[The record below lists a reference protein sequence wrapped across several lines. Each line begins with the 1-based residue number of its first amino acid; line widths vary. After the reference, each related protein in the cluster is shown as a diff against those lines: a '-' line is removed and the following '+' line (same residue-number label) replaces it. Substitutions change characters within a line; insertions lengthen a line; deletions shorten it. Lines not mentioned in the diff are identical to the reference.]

1 VVQPFDY
8 SIRSTAQGPL
18 QALSQGMQLGQQFV
32 QSEQQLAQI
41 EEARQAA
48 AFRRQMAAEQQRIEA
63 EKLRQAQEAAAA
75 EQAARQAYFADPT
88 PTMALRWQATLTPQM
103 AKELNPGIERLNAE
117 QIAAL
122 NKSSL
127 SDYALLTSGRADMV
141 AGGLTIEARAR
152 REAQDEAG
160 ARRLEAAAE
169 LARTSP
175 KAAAATLLAQVI
187 NRPGGPE
194 LVDKFN
200 NAMKSLQAE
209 DQGRYVSSPEDK
221 KKLGLTDDRGAPVPG
236 TFFVQSGRAAQL
248 VEGAKRP
255 PITITT
261 DEQKRQ
267 YGLVGTDGKPL
278 EGVWGVEPGK
288 NPERLDRGPLVQVS
302 MPGQPAPATPL
313 QKKLDDLAAG
323 VVMEWRFQGGAENSA
338 ARIAQLQDVVK
349 TLDRFPNITGPQM
362 QFVPEWARPILTPAT
377 VEATQNAQRIIQEGI
392 KPILGAQVTAMEV
405 GEFLK
410 RAFDPALGTQVNAR
424 RLRLILEQ
432 MKTSAKQ
439 AEALASYVEE
449 KGSAVGFRGVVPS
462 LSQFEAAIARGG
474 GAPAAGAARRETTT
488 TLPTPADQTTPLPAG
503 GARATPAPVGG
514 GGASAPVITTPTPG
528 AGGRARTVDEILQQ
542 YRSRQ

>member
-1 VVQPFDY
+1 MVQPFDY

-48 AFRRQMAAEQQRIEA
+48 AFKRQMAAEQQRIEA

-88 PTMALRWQATLTPQM
+88 PTMALRWSATLSPQM
-103 AKELNPGIERLNAE
+103 LKELNPGIE
-117 QIAAL
+117 AL
-122 NKSSL
+122 NREQL
-127 SDYALLTSGRADMV
+127 TGLNTNGLRDYALLTSGRADQVV
-141 AGGLTIEARAR
+141 ADVQAQARAR
-152 REAQDEAG
+152 REAGDEQG
-160 ARRLEAAAE
+160 ARRLEDAAE
-169 LARTSP
+169 LARTRPDVVAS
-175 KAAAATLLAQVI
+175 TLLAQVAA
-187 NRPGGPE
+187 RPGGAE
-194 LVDKFN
+194 LITKFN
-200 NAMKSLQAE
+200 EARKAQQAE
-209 DQGRYVSSPEDK
+209 DQGRYISSPEDK

-236 TFFVQSGRAAQL
+236 TFFVQAGKAAQL

-278 EGVWGVEPGK
+278 EGVWGIEPGK

-323 VVMEWRFQGGAENSA
+323 VVMQWRFQGGAENSA

-349 TLDRFPNITGPQM
+349 ALDRFPNITGPQM

-474 GAPAAGAARRETTT
+474 GAPTTGAARQETTT
-488 TLPTPADQTTPLPAG
+488 TPPTPADQAAPLPAG
-503 GARATPAPVGG
+503 GARAAPVGG
-514 GGASAPVITTPTPG
+514 GGASAPIITTPTPG

>member
-1 VVQPFDY
+1 MVQPIDY

-18 QALSQGMQLGQQFV
+18 QALSQGMQLGQQFA
-32 QSEQQLAQI
+32 QIAEAREAARLAQ
-41 EEARQAA
+41 
-48 AFRRQMAAEQQRIEA
+48 QMAAEKQRIEA
-63 EKLRQAQEAAAA
+63 ENLRQAQEAAAA

-141 AGGLTIEARAR
+141 VGGLMTEARAR
-152 REAQDEAG
+152 REAGDEVG
-160 ARRLEAAAE
+160 ARRLEDAAE
-169 LARTSP
+169 MAKTSP
-175 KAAAATLLAQVI
+175 KAAAATLLGQVV
-187 NRPGGPE
+187 NRPGGTA
-194 LVDKFN
+194 LVESFN

-209 DQGRYVSSPEDK
+209 DQGRYISSPEDK
-221 KKLGLTDDRGAPVPG
+221 KKLGLTDDSGAPVPG
-236 TFFVQSGRAAQL
+236 TFFVQAGKAAQL

-302 MPGQPAPATPL
+302 MPGQPAPLTPF
-313 QKKLDDLAAG
+313 QKKVDELAAPIYT
-323 VVMEWRFQGGAENSA
+323 EWTLGGGAVNA
-338 ARIAQLQDVVK
+338 GARIAQLQDVLKV
-349 TLDRFPNITGPQM
+349 LERNPNLTGPQM
-362 QFVPEWARPILTPAT
+362 QLVPEWFRPILTPAT
-377 VEATQNAQRIIQEGI
+377 AAAKQNADRIIQEGI
-392 KPILGAQVTAMEV
+392 KSTLGPQVTASEV
-405 GEFLK
+405 MSFLD
-410 RAFDPALGTQVNAR
+410 RVFNPSLGVQENMR
-424 RLRLILEQ
+424 RLRLIIEQ
-432 MKTSAKQ
+432 MKAAAKVND
-439 AEALASYVEE
+439 ELRKHVEQT
-449 KGSAVGFRGVVPS
+449 GSAVGFRGTLPS
-462 LSQFEAAIARGG
+462 LAQYEAAIAGSGGGG

>member
-1 VVQPFDY
+1 MVQPFDY

-18 QALSQGMQLGQQFV
+18 QALSQGMQLGQQF
-32 QSEQQLAQI
+32 ARI
-41 EEARQAA
+41 EEAREAA
-48 AFRRQMAAEQQRIEA
+48 KLAQQIETEKQRIEA

-88 PTMALRWQATLTPQM
+88 PTMALRWSATLSPQM
-103 AKELNPGIERLNAE
+103 LKELNPGIE
-117 QIAAL
+117 AL
-122 NKSSL
+122 NKEQL
-127 SDYALLTSGRADMV
+127 TGLNTNGLRDYALLTSGRADQVV
-141 AGGLTIEARAR
+141 ADVQAQARAR
-152 REAQDEAG
+152 REAGDEQG
-160 ARRLEAAAE
+160 ARRLEDAAE
-169 LARTSP
+169 LARTRPDVVAS
-175 KAAAATLLAQVI
+175 TLLAQVAA
-187 NRPGGPE
+187 RPGGAE
-194 LVDKFN
+194 LITKFN
-200 NAMKSLQAE
+200 EARKAQQAE
-209 DQGRYVSSPEDK
+209 DQGRYISSPEDK

-236 TFFVQSGRAAQL
+236 TFFVQAGKAAQL

-278 EGVWGVEPGK
+278 EGVWGIEPGK

-474 GAPAAGAARRETTT
+474 GAPAAGAARQETTT
-488 TLPTPADQTTPLPAG
+488 TLPTPADQTAPLPAG
-503 GARATPAPVGG
+503 GARATPAPGG
-514 GGASAPVITTPTPG
+514 GVRAP
-528 AGGRARTVDEILQQ
+528 TVTNW
-542 YRSRQ
+542 

>member
-1 VVQPFDY
+1 MVQPFDY

-32 QSEQQLAQI
+32 QAA
-41 EEARQAA
+41 EAREAA
-48 AFRRQMAAEQQRIEA
+48 AFRQQMAAEKQRIEA
-63 EKLRQAQEAAAA
+63 EKLRREQEAAVV
-75 EQAARQAYFADPT
+75 EQEARQAYFANPT

-127 SDYALLTSGRADMV
+127 RDYALLTSGRADMV
-141 AGGLTIEARAR
+141 AGGLMAEARAR

-169 LARTSP
+169 LVRTSP

-187 NRPGGPE
+187 DRPGGPE

-209 DQGRYVSSPEDK
+209 DQGRYISSPEEK
-221 KKLGLTDDRGAPVPG
+221 KKLGLTDDSGAPVPG
-236 TFFVQSGRAAQL
+236 TFFVQAGKAAQL

-255 PITITT
+255 PTTITT

-302 MPGQPAPATPL
+302 MPGQPAPVTPL

-392 KPILGAQVTAMEV
+392 KPILGAQVTALEV

-474 GAPAAGAARRETTT
+474 GAPAAGAARLETTT
-488 TLPTPADQTTPLPAG
+488 TLPTPADQTAPLPAG
-503 GARATPAPVGG
+503 GARAAPVGG
-514 GGASAPVITTPTPG
+514 GGSGTPITTTPTSG